1 MKNMKTVL
9 AVVLAICLMMS
20 LAVPAF
26 ATETTGAT
34 EARVAVTEATTAAT
48 DAATETTTAATNAA
62 TETTGAVATTAPHDH
77 DHDHEGESAT
87 ETTGAAEEKTTAV
100 DVIRIVLIV
109 LEVIASLAL
118 ILVVLMQT
126 GKEEGLGAISGNSDS
141 YMNRNGAG
149 NLDQK
154 LAAATK
160 WVALA
165 WILLTLALSLVH

>member
-34 EARVAVTEATTAAT
+34 EASVAVTEATTAAT

-62 TETTGAVATTAPHDH
+62 TETTGAVATTAPH